1 MHRKW
6 ALCIKEDK
14 NKDMPYFTWSA
25 VFSLAI
31 VLTSTVVIP
40 KQTRKKQNNKK
51 QKQKQNV
58 KIINREQSLNV
69 VYSNGIVLQFS
80 YPKKLINNGYAQWEY
95 EFMLCAMTKFD
106 NEGDDKEENGDG
118 DRPWQRKR

>member
-1 MHRKW
+1 
-6 ALCIKEDK
+6 
-14 NKDMPYFTWSA
+14 MPYFTWSA

-80 YPKKLINNGYAQWEY
+80 YPKKLINNGYAQ
-95 EFMLCAMTKFD
+95 
-106 NEGDDKEENGDG
+106 
-118 DRPWQRKR
+118 